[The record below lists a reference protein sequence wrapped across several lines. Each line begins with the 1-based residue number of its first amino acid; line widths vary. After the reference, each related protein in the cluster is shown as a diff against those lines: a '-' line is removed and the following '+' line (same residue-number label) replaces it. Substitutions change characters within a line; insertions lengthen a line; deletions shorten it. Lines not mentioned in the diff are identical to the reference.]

1 MGTIVSAN
9 FQIKTKQNTIGKR
22 LEKNILKNRAQQLQ
36 LQIVLLTC
44 FHLTVKERKTK
55 GHTGIVLKTFKTFWH

>member
-22 LEKNILKNRAQQLQ
+22 LEKNILKKPRATITIANC
-36 LQIVLLTC
+36 IVNL
-44 FHLTVKERKTK
+44 FSSDREGEKNERPYGNCTK
-55 GHTGIVLKTFKTFWH
+55 DV